1 MKAAVACTALSAI
14 SCQGQLNNLP
24 LAFQQL
30 SSQHWTSAAA
40 ASSLVHHAGYPYAKE
55 LLLHYTVRKGLN
67 KGEDQEL
74 LFQAH
79 HRRCG

>member
-1 MKAAVACTALSAI
+1 M
-14 SCQGQLNNLP
+14 
-24 LAFQQL
+24 
-30 SSQHWTSAAA
+30 
-40 ASSLVHHAGYPYAKE
+40 VHHAGYPYAKE

-79 HRRCG
+79 HRRCGRC